1 MMTGAEIQERAKET
15 TIYWTLSRWCRCCCC
30 QAPVFAPNDATVGQ
44 SNNDYTQLKRL
55 GLTDL
60 DIQSFYQVFSQLDD
74 DESGTIDQYEFTD
87 AIGTTVDV
95 MEGHA
100 GLNDALFG
108 RFDLDHGTESDGL
121 DFREFVVTLWNYA
134 TYSETELARFA
145 FFNLC
150 EVDRSGTL
158 SYDQVKSFLTTFA
171 RTTADDGDDD
181 DDDDKPSSAL
191 KMQQDLL
198 DMDTNGDRMID
209 LDEWMKFTH
218 NHKRIM
224 LPLIKAQSN
233 VRHRIMGINFWKRQM
248 ATKENTMRHLLQV
261 NMHDKDI
268 TRALHAN
275 CNVVVGDEDDHAV
288 HSARSFRADETLVPF
303 QTAPRPKEASS
314 AAYHNT
320 LTSKETERKV
330 QKKKVK
336 EKEGSNP
343 YAYRPK
349 KKQSGAATSLTKRR
363 KHGQEETSAA
373 MMRVEAIRRKQAAN
387 KQKRENLGGMFGG
400 KREEKNVVK
409 REGGEYH
416 RATINRKI
424 LRRFSFKR
432 C

>member
-1 MMTGAEIQERAKET
+1 
-15 TIYWTLSRWCRCCCC
+15 
-30 QAPVFAPNDATVGQ
+30 
-44 SNNDYTQLKRL
+44 
-55 GLTDL
+55 
-60 DIQSFYQVFSQLDD
+60 
-74 DESGTIDQYEFTD
+74 
-87 AIGTTVDV
+87 
-95 MEGHA
+95 
-100 GLNDALFG
+100 
-108 RFDLDHGTESDGL
+108 
-121 DFREFVVTLWNYA
+121 
-134 TYSETELARFA
+134 
-145 FFNLC
+145 
-150 EVDRSGTL
+150 
-158 SYDQVKSFLTTFA
+158 
-171 RTTADDGDDD
+171 
-181 DDDDKPSSAL
+181 
-191 KMQQDLL
+191 
-198 DMDTNGDRMID
+198 MDTNGDRMID

-330 QKKKVK
+330 QKKKEK

-349 KKQSGAATSLTKRR
+349 KKEMLMKPKDLYALFIDWMKFNDYDEHIDKKTFYGTIDLFVHKI
-363 KHGQEETSAA
+363 K
-373 MMRVEAIRRKQAAN
+373 
-387 KQKRENLGGMFGG
+387 
-400 KREEKNVVK
+400 KNTTYLICK
-409 REGGEYH
+409 L
-416 RATINRKI
+416 K
-424 LRRFSFKR
+424 K
-432 C
+432 